1 MRDCDHTPLL
11 FKNMFPD
18 SSICRSFS
26 MFKGKVSYIFQDGL
40 GPLLLKWTCQSVHR
54 SSSCFTIMFD
64 ETTTEQK
71 IKQMD
76 ILVRDWDEEK
86 HLLVNKA
93 S

>member
-1 MRDCDHTPLL
+1 
-11 FKNMFPD
+11 MFPD

-26 MFKGKVSYIFQDGL
+26 MFKDKVSYIFQDGL

-76 ILVRDWDEEK
+76 ILVRCWDEK
-86 HLLVNKA
+86 NILL
-93 S
+93 

>member
-1 MRDCDHTPLL
+1 MQDCDHTPLL

-26 MFKGKVSYIFQDGL
+26 MSKSKVSYIFQDSL

-54 SSSCFTIMFD
+54 SSSCFAIMSD

-76 ILVRDWDEEK
+76 ILVRYCDEEK
-86 HLLVNKA
+86 HLVVNKI